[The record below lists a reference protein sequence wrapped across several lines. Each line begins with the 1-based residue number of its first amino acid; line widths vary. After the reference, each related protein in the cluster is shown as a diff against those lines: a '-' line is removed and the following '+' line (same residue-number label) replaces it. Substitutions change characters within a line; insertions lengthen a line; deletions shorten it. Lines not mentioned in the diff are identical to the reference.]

1 MPEEEPLMCAF
12 CGVRAC
18 AAAPASKTRPP
29 FCPAPRQ
36 EAELTEAEKRYSSD
50 DQIHRIAVESARTEA
65 AGYCRQTRVEEIMEF
80 ARRLGARKIGIAHC
94 VGLMNEARLAS
105 EIFSSGGFEVHTV
118 CCKVGSID
126 KESVG
131 LQDAEKVR
139 PGQYEVLCNPIGQA
153 ALLAQAG
160 TELNVV
166 IGLCVGHDS
175 LFFMHSKAPATVL
188 VVKDRVLGHNPVA
201 ALYTSHSYYRKLRDK
216 DGPA

>member
-1 MPEEEPLMCAF
+1 MAGEELLMCSF

-18 AAAPASKTRPP
+18 AAAPESKAKPP

-36 EAELTEAEKRYSSD
+36 EVELMNAEKCYFSD
-50 DQIHRIAVESARTEA
+50 DHIRRIAVESARIEA

-94 VGLMNEARLAS
+94 IGLMTEARLAS
-105 EIFSSGGFEVHTV
+105 EIFSSHGFEVHTI

-126 KESVG
+126 KESIG
-131 LQDAEKVR
+131 LQDDEKVM
-139 PGQYEVLCNPIGQA
+139 PGQYEALCNPIGQA
-153 ALLAQAG
+153 ALLANAG

-201 ALYTSHSYYRKLRDK
+201 ALYTSHSYYKKLREQK
-216 DGPA
+216 

>member
-1 MPEEEPLMCAF
+1 MTGEELLKCAF
-12 CGVRAC
+12 CGLRAC
-18 AAAPASKTRPP
+18 AAAPGSKAEPP

-36 EAELTEAEKRYSSD
+36 EAELMKAEKRYFSD
-50 DQIHRIAVESARTEA
+50 DHIHRIAVESARTEA
-65 AGYCRQTRVEEIMEF
+65 AGYCRQTRIEEIMEF
-80 ARRLGARKIGIAHC
+80 ARRIGARNIGIAHC

-105 EIFSSGGFEVHTV
+105 EIFSSSGFEVHTV

-131 LQDAEKVR
+131 LRDSEKVR
-139 PGQYEVLCNPIGQA
+139 PGQYEALCNPIGQA
-153 ALLAQAG
+153 ALLANAG

-201 ALYTSHSYYRKLRDK
+201 ALYLSHSYYRKLREQNVDE
-216 DGPA
+216 